1 MRTSSSTAQTVQTR
15 FLPASANT
23 TSALPQHQPPLYT
36 MRNNFSNQ
44 QTNSQYKHKETTRG
58 KRKKKEGQLGF
69 RSVLKRWILPAG
81 SNDQEIPCQVSKLC
95 LQENGHIISA
105 FEFWKEFSETD
116 VEIEIKKAFQET
128 LPDEVGFEIVS
139 FVQVN
144 LSKLTLALR

>member
-1 MRTSSSTAQTVQTR
+1 MRTSSTAQTVQTR

-81 SNDQEIPCQVSKLC
+81 SNDQEIPRQVSKLC

-116 VEIEIKKAFQET
+116 VEIKIKKAFQET

>member
-23 TSALPQHQPPLYT
+23 TSALPQHQLPLYT

-44 QTNSQYKHKETTRG
+44 ETTRG

-81 SNDQEIPCQVSKLC
+81 PNDQEIPRQVSKLC